1 MNMLKRLKDFE
12 ERRARLALNMLIL
25 DRQNEFR
32 ELANA
37 MSIPLTS
44 PEWQET
50 ILKYCIDFSDI
61 FKEVLMDKKGPND
74 SQPDDHNKMH
84 QCLTLLRQIT
94 RDKQSMIEITHLQN
108 IAYTLSQE
116 FRTIYKRIE

>member
-1 MNMLKRLKDFE
+1 MLKHLKDFE
-12 ERRARLALNMLIL
+12 PKRARTALNMLIL

-37 MSIPLTS
+37 MSIPLSS

-61 FKEVLMDKKGPND
+61 FKEVLIDKKGPND
-74 SQPDDHNKMH
+74 QQPDDHNKMH
-84 QCLTLLRQIT
+84 QCLTLMRQIT
-94 RDKQSMIEITHLQN
+94 RDKQSMVQITHLQN

-116 FRTIYKRIE
+116 FKTIYKRIE

>member
-1 MNMLKRLKDFE
+1 MDMLKHLKDFE
-12 ERRARLALNMLIL
+12 PKRAKVALNMLIL

-37 MSIPLTS
+37 MSIPLSS

-61 FKEVLMDKKGPND
+61 FKEVLIDKKGPND
-74 SQPDDHNKMH
+74 QQPDDHNKMH
-84 QCLTLLRQIT
+84 QCLTLMRQIT
-94 RDKQSMIEITHLQN
+94 RDKQSMVQITHLQN

-116 FRTIYKRIE
+116 FKTIYKRIE

>member
-1 MNMLKRLKDFE
+1 MDMLKHLKDFE
-12 ERRARLALNMLIL
+12 PKRARTALNMLIL

-37 MSIPLTS
+37 MSIPLSS

-61 FKEVLMDKKGPND
+61 FKEVLIDKKGPND
-74 SQPDDHNKMH
+74 QQPDDHNKMH
-84 QCLTLLRQIT
+84 QCLTLMRQIT
-94 RDKQSMIEITHLQN
+94 RDKQSMVQITHLQN

-116 FRTIYKRIE
+116 FKTIYKRIE